1 MRPFRRF
8 EDDLIESLKDPEHAL
23 GYLNAAL
30 EENHAPTFLL
40 GLKYVARAQG
50 GISKLSRL
58 SNLHRV
64 NLHRILSKS
73 GNPEL
78 KSLSN
83 VLDALGLKLA
93 VVSKRLSK
101 LRKAA

>member
-1 MRPFRRF
+1 M
-8 EDDLIESLKDPEHAL
+8 EWLKDPEEAL

-30 EENHAPTFLL
+30 EEDDEAVFLL
-40 GLKYVARAQG
+40 ALRDVVKAQG
-50 GISKLSRL
+50 GVSKLSRL
-58 SNLHRV
+58 SKLHRV

-78 KSLSN
+78 KSLSSI
-83 VLDALGLKLA
+83 LSALGLKLA
-93 VVSKRLSK
+93 VVSNPPPR